1 MKLTTTLGVD
11 FHTTSKSFPRVQIEL
26 YTPALPLLES
36 STNPILMVFATNLH
50 KSVHLS
56 QYMRLMLCARE
67 TLSMGDVDL
76 MRCTCGVD
84 RCRPQVDDDVS

>member
-36 STNPILMVFATNLH
+36 STNPILDGFCNKPLQECASFTIHETNA
-50 KSVHLS
+50 
-56 QYMRLMLCARE
+56 LC
-67 TLSMGDVDL
+67 SGDIIYGRRGFDEMYL
-76 MRCTCGVD
+76 WSR
-84 RCRPQVDDDVS
+84 